1 MSMTEFNS
9 QIIDEFRS
17 NGGKLGGGFAGAP
30 MLLLITKGAKTGT
43 LRTNPLAYLAQ
54 GDAIYIFGSKAGAP
68 TNPDWYHNL
77 TANPR
82 VTVEIGTETYE
93 ADAVEVT
100 GAERD
105 RIFAAQTEVMPGFK
119 DYEGKTTRVIPV
131 IQLKRVS

>member
-1 MSMTEFNS
+1 MTEFNS
-9 QIIDEFRS
+9 QIIDEFRG

-30 MLLLITKGAKTGT
+30 MLLLTTTGAKSGK
-43 LRTNPLAYLAQ
+43 LRTNPLAYLAL
-54 GDAIYIFGSKAGAP
+54 GDGVYVFGSKAGGP

-100 GAERD
+100 GPERD
-105 RIFAAQTEVMPGFK
+105 RIFAAQTQAMPGFK
-119 DYEGKTTRVIPV
+119 DYESKTTRVIPV

>member
-9 QIIDEFRS
+9 QIIDEFRG

-30 MLLLITKGAKTGT
+30 MLLLTTTGAKSGK
-43 LRTNPLAYLAQ
+43 LRTNPLAYLAL
-54 GDAIYIFGSKAGAP
+54 GDGVYVFGSKAGGP

-100 GAERD
+100 GPERD
-105 RIFAAQTEVMPGFK
+105 RIFAAQTQAMPGFK
-119 DYEGKTTRVIPV
+119 DYESKTTRVIPV